1 MTLFDKKS
9 ISNLFVL
16 ASSIRLGNIVSLKIM
31 LRDNKKDNWV
41 YITFF
46 TGLTY
51 IKKNT
56 TKQIF
61 LEIPIQAV
69 EIFCFYDLPKVQDWL
84 KLLSSI
90 VITIFTTI
98 HIVATQASLISHL
111 YFLVC
116 TKYRTCVILVQNF
129 CKNMYLSSIGKI
141 WNMYG
146 I

>member
-51 IKKNT
+51 IKKTPQNKFSWKYLF
-56 TKQIF
+56 KQ
-61 LEIPIQAV
+61 
-69 EIFCFYDLPKVQDWL
+69 
-84 KLLSSI
+84 
-90 VITIFTTI
+90 
-98 HIVATQASLISHL
+98 
-111 YFLVC
+111 
-116 TKYRTCVILVQNF
+116 
-129 CKNMYLSSIGKI
+129 
-141 WNMYG
+141 
-146 I
+146 